1 MFARRNAAGPEVADL
16 ERIEAAVR
24 ARYGLAPEDLVL
36 VTEEPGRA
44 PGQPDAM
51 TTVLFWHVGDRY
63 RLRVFKRA
71 DGVTEADLP
80 PSWLRGALRDEGEGD
95 CC

>member
-24 ARYGLAPEDLVL
+24 ARYGLAPKDLVL

-44 PGQPDAM
+44 PASP
-51 TTVLFWHVGDRY
+51 R
-63 RLRVFKRA
+63 R
-71 DGVTEADLP
+71 
-80 PSWLRGALRDEGEGD
+80 
-95 CC
+95 